1 MKPLS
6 DHQRQKNLKEV
17 QGMVNRMRGSNV
29 ERIISALGYGLGSLS
44 QFQLT
49 QGGRLELRDGL

>member
-17 QGMVNRMRGSNV
+17 QGMVNRMRGSTV
-29 ERIISALGYGLGSLS
+29 ERIFSALGYGLGSLS

>member
-1 MKPLS
+1 
-6 DHQRQKNLKEV
+6 
-17 QGMVNRMRGSNV
+17 MVNRMRGSTV
-29 ERIISALGYGLGSLS
+29 ERIFSALGYGLGSLS